1 MNEKIKKTRKIRT
14 HIQITSR
21 KIEGL
26 IHELDQYDIDALNG
40 IQKKLD
46 NAKNMLQLG
55 KKPDEVIRQL
65 QDNGIVIASNKTI
78 SKAITIPKEAKYKL
92 SNNMGE
98 LEIKS
103 IAQLWERKQGA
114 RRESAIK
121 GIYSINYAVN
131 GKDSQISLPILWF

>member
-21 KIEGL
+21 KMEGL

-46 NAKNMLQLG
+46 NAKNMLQLA

-65 QDNGIVIASNKTI
+65 QDNGIVIA
-78 SKAITIPKEAKYKL
+78 L
-92 SNNMGE
+92 
-98 LEIKS
+98 IKQS
-103 IAQLWERKQGA
+103 QKQ
-114 RRESAIK
+114 
-121 GIYSINYAVN
+121 
-131 GKDSQISLPILWF
+131 SQYQKRLNTNFLIIWASWK